1 MASRVDVFGSLL
13 NKILTAPPDGLW
25 DSLYKACAEDA
36 GRDSYFLDLA
46 MLHMK
51 LQEGLLREAA
61 DRLAAKSPPL
71 GESLV
76 RHYAETNDLAYQRLK
91 LAEAD
96 VDMETLLSHVL
107 PEPSSE
113 PVNTPLRIRGVLSQ
127 ETANMDANSKMV
139 TAIDHALK
147 AIVSGEPLEDD
158 SLPCEPEP
166 QLAMP
171 SRRSTIRRP
180 LVEPP
185 PVFAE
190 DSSDSDDDV
199 LIL

>member
-1 MASRVDVFGSLL
+1 M
-13 NKILTAPPDGLW
+13 
-25 DSLYKACAEDA
+25 
-36 GRDSYFLDLA
+36 
-46 MLHMK
+46 
-51 LQEGLLREAA
+51 
-61 DRLAAKSPPL
+61 
-71 GESLV
+71 